1 MATIIGDTYSKIPIF
16 SDKGNLVLQRLKHSQ
31 SAAITNGD
39 TVLLGKLPPFA
50 RPVFFV
56 LDCTNLGSAVL
67 DIYAGDTQIGDDVA
81 TDGFYVISNVEPSET
96 GERDIKVVVGSANT
110 GANVTIQLDI
120 AYQVTQAV

>member
-67 DIYAGDTQIGDDVA
+67 DVYVGDTQIGDDVA
-81 TDGFYVISNVEPSET
+81 TDGLYVISNVEPSET